1 MGIEGT
7 YLNIIKAIFDN
18 PTANIILKSDKLK
31 TFPLRSE
38 ARERCP
44 LLQLLFN
51 IVLYVLDMT
60 IREEKSK
67 KPILEKKW
75 NSHCLQMTWY
85 YM

>member
-18 PTANIILKSDKLK
+18 PTANIILNSDKLK

-38 ARERCP
+38 TRERFP

-67 KPILEKKW
+67 KSILEKK
-75 NSHCLQMTWY
+75 
-85 YM
+85 

>member
-7 YLNIIKAIFDN
+7 YLNIIKAIFNN
-18 PTANIILKSDKLK
+18 PTANIILNSDKLK

-38 ARERCP
+38 TREGCP
-44 LLQLLFN
+44 LLPLLFN

-67 KPILEKKW
+67 
-75 NSHCLQMTWY
+75 
-85 YM
+85 

>member
-7 YLNIIKAIFDN
+7 YLNIIKAIFNN
-18 PTANIILKSDKLK
+18 PTENIILNSDKPK

-38 ARERCP
+38 TREGCP
-44 LLQLLFN
+44 LLPLLFN

-67 KPILEKKW
+67 KSILEKK
-75 NSHCLQMTWY
+75 
-85 YM
+85 

>member
-7 YLNIIKAIFDN
+7 YLNIIKAIFNN
-18 PTANIILKSDKLK
+18 PTANIILNSDKLK

-38 ARERCP
+38 TREGCP
-44 LLQLLFN
+44 LLPLLFN

-67 KPILEKKW
+67 KSILENK
-75 NSHCLQMTWY
+75 
-85 YM
+85 

>member
-38 ARERCP
+38 TRERCP

-67 KPILEKKW
+67 KPILEKK
-75 NSHCLQMTWY
+75 
-85 YM
+85 

>member
-7 YLNIIKAIFDN
+7 YLNIIKAIFNN
-18 PTANIILKSDKLK
+18 PTANIILNSDKLK

-38 ARERCP
+38 TREGCP
-44 LLQLLFN
+44 LLPLLFN

-67 KPILEKKW
+67 KSILEKK
-75 NSHCLQMTWY
+75 
-85 YM
+85 